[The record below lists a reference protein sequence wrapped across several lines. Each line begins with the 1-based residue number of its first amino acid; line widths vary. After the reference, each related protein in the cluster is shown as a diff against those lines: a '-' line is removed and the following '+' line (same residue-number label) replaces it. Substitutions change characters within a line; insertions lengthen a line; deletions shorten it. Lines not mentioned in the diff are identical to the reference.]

1 MEEVQIF
8 AAYAEDVLSCEV
20 MKRLVAFRNERTDS
34 ETVLTFRK
42 GFSENKRGFGD
53 IKKQIPAMNNMANA
67 GMLIFVLTDLD
78 QWDCSTNLI
87 RDWFELNESKPKLP
101 EDFIFRVAEKE
112 TESWLMADYEAL
124 STFLSIPV
132 ANFPKDPDAIG
143 RPKQELLNL
152 LRRKARKRRFEDMI
166 PEPGGHVGPEYNPQ
180 LSIFVRNHWNIER
193 ASLRSTSL
201 QRALKNLMSFGESPD
216 VEVG

>member
-20 MKRLVAFRNERTDS
+20 MKRLVAFRNEWTDS
-34 ETVLTFRK
+34 GTVLTFRK
-42 GFSENKRGFGD
+42 GFPENKRGFGD

-78 QWDCSTNLI
+78 QRDCSPNLI
-87 RDWFELNESKPKLP
+87 RDWFELNDSKPTLP
-101 EDFIFRVAEKE
+101 EAFIFRVAEKE
-112 TESWLMADYEAL
+112 IESWLMADYESL

-132 ANFPKDPDAIG
+132 ANFPKDPDAIE
-143 RPKQELLNL
+143 RPKQELLSI
-152 LRRKARKRRFEDMI
+152 LRRKARKRCFKEMI

-180 LSIFVRNHWNIER
+180 LSVFVRDHWDVER
-193 ASLRSTSL
+193 ASLRSNSL
-201 QRALKNLMSFGESPD
+201 QRTLKKLMSFGGD
-216 VEVG
+216 RIHA